1 MTGVPATLDV
11 GPFRYAVVVGGP
23 AYDRHRAEH
32 GEPDL
37 MGRAQHHTLEVAI
50 RPGLA
55 AGAEREVL
63 VHELLHC
70 CFNAAGQPMPAGP
83 EEDAVRALA
92 PTLLA
97 ALRANPELVAYL
109 LGPT

>member
-1 MTGVPATLDV
+1 M
-11 GPFRYAVVVGGP
+11 
-23 AYDRHRAEH
+23 
-32 GEPDL
+32 
-37 MGRAQHHTLEVAI
+37 
-50 RPGLA
+50 
-55 AGAEREVL
+55 
-63 VHELLHC
+63 HELLHC